1 MPLYLIVVF
10 VAAALG
16 VPIVF
21 ALAVGPL
28 VDFAVTGREVM
39 LGTLVQRS
47 FAGVHTFLLLAVPLF
62 ILAGELMNR
71 GGVTTRIVNLARA
84 MVGHFHGGLAQVNI
98 LASVL
103 FAGLSGSAV
112 ADTSSLGAIL
122 IPAMEEDGYPR
133 DFSAAVTAA
142 SSIIGPIIPPSII
155 MIVYAFIME
164 VSTGALF
171 AAGIM
176 PGLLMGAGLMIMT
189 RIIAAKRGFPRSGRA
204 TWCERGRAT
213 VRGFF
218 PMLTPLIILGGI
230 LFSVVS
236 PTEAAILAVAY
247 ALVLGLFVFKTIAIS
262 DLGGIFRRAAS
273 QSAVILLVIG
283 SAAMFGWV
291 LTVTRVPHNLAEI
304 ILDVTENRYLFLLT
318 MNLFLF
324 FVGMFL
330 DAGPA
335 ILILGPILGPTLLE
349 MGINPTHF
357 AIVMCVNLTVG
368 LATPPFG
375 LVLFAASAV
384 TKLSIGAI
392 VRQMTPYW
400 IVHAII
406 IFIIT
411 FVPDI
416 SLFVPRLLGLPVGG

>member
-1 MPLYLIVVF
+1 MPIYLITVII
-10 VAAALG
+10 AGLIG

-21 ALAVGPL
+21 ALSFGPF
-28 VDFAVTGREVM
+28 VDYLTQGDVAI
-39 LGTLVQRS
+39 LGILVQQH
-47 FAGVHTFLLLAVPLF
+47 FAGMNKFVLLSVPFF

-71 GGVTTRIVNLARA
+71 GGITQRLVKLSQA

-98 LASVL
+98 LSSIL

-112 ADTSSLGAIL
+112 ADTSALGSIL

-133 DFSAAVTAA
+133 DFSAAVTAS

-171 AAGIM
+171 AAGIL
-176 PGLLMGAGLMIMT
+176 PGIVMGLGLMAMT
-189 RIIAAKRGFPRSGRA
+189 RHIAIKRGFPRAEKA
-204 TWCERGRAT
+204 TLKERGFALRQ
-213 VRGFF
+213 GFL
-218 PMLTPLIILGGI
+218 PMLTPIIILAGI

-236 PTEAAILAVAY
+236 PTEAAVLAVFY
-247 ALVLGLFVFKTIAIS
+247 SLFLGLFVLKFFKLK
-262 DLGGIFRRAAS
+262 DLPSIF
-273 QSAVILLVIG
+273 QKSALESATILLVIG

-291 LTVTRVPHNLAEI
+291 LTITRVPYNLATM
-304 ILDVTENRYLFLLT
+304 ILGFTSNRIMFLLII
-318 MNLFLF
+318 NIFLL

-349 MGINPTHF
+349 LGINPTHF

-375 LVLFAASAV
+375 LVLFAASTV
-384 TKLSIGAI
+384 SKLPVGKII
-392 VRQMTPYW
+392 TQMVPYW
-400 IVHAII
+400 FVHFVVII
-406 IFIIT
+406 LIT
-411 FVPDI
+411 YIPEI
-416 SLFVPRLLGLPVGG
+416 SLFLPRLLGLSI

>member
-1 MPLYLIVVF
+1 MPLYLIVV
-10 VAAALG
+10 VLASLLG

-21 ALAVGPL
+21 ALAFGPFI
-28 VDFAVTGREVM
+28 DFAVSGRAVM
-39 LGTLVQRS
+39 FGTLVQRA
-47 FAGVHTFLLLAVPLF
+47 FAGIHTFVLLAVPLF

-71 GGVTTRIVNLARA
+71 GGVTNRIVRLARA
-84 MVGHFHGGLAQVNI
+84 FVGHFHGGLAQVNI
-98 LASVL
+98 LASIL

-171 AAGIM
+171 AAGIV
-176 PGLLMGAGLMIMT
+176 PGLILGFGLMAMT
-189 RIIAAKRGFPRSGRA
+189 RRLAIRRGYPRSERA
-204 TWCERGRAT
+204 DAT
-213 VRGFF
+213 EFFAAIRHGFL
-218 PMLTPLIILGGI
+218 PMLTPIIILGGI
-230 LFSVVS
+230 LFSIVS

-247 ALVLGLFVFKTIAIS
+247 SLFLGLFVIKNLRVRDIPDVLAKSGQQAAI
-262 DLGGIFRRAAS
+262 
-273 QSAVILLVIG
+273 ILLVIG

-291 LTVTRVPHNLAEI
+291 LTVTRVPHSLAEL
-304 ILDVTENRYLFLLT
+304 ILGITTNKYVFLVI
-318 MNLFLF
+318 MNVFLF

-335 ILILGPILGPTLLE
+335 ILILGPILGPTLIE
-349 MGINPTHF
+349 MGVNPTHF

-375 LVLFAASAV
+375 LVLFAASTV
-384 TKLSIGAI
+384 SRLSIGKI
-392 VRQMTPYW
+392 VRQMVPYW
-400 IVHAII
+400 IVHVLV
-406 IFIIT
+406 IFLIT
-411 FVPDI
+411 FIPAI
-416 SLFVPRLLGLPVGG
+416 SLTIPRLLGLPI

>member
-1 MPLYLIVVF
+1 MPIYLIIV
-10 VAAALG
+10 VAASIIG

-21 ALAVGPL
+21 ALALGPF
-28 VDFAVTGREVM
+28 VDFLLTGKEVM
-39 LGTLVQRS
+39 FGTLVQRS
-47 FAGVHTFLLLAVPLF
+47 FAGIHTFVLLAVPLF

-71 GGVTTRIVNLARA
+71 GGVTNRIVRLARA
-84 MVGHFHGGLAQVNI
+84 LVGHFHGGLAQVNI
-98 LASVL
+98 LASIL

-171 AAGIM
+171 AAGIV
-176 PGLLMGAGLMIMT
+176 PGLIMGFGLMVMT
-189 RIIAAKRGFPRSGRA
+189 RVLSKRRGYPRSERA
-204 TWCERGRAT
+204 DLREFAT
-213 VRGFF
+213 AAREGFF

-230 LFSVVS
+230 LFSIVS

-247 ALVLGLFVFKTIAIS
+247 ATFLGLFVIRSLKLRDIP
-262 DLGGIFRRAAS
+262 GILSRSAG

-291 LTVTRVPHNLAEI
+291 LTVTRVPHNLAER
-304 ILDVTENRYLFLLT
+304 ILSITQNKYVFLLI
-318 MNLFLF
+318 MNVFLF
-324 FVGMFL
+324 FIGMFL

-349 MGINPTHF
+349 MGVNPTHF
-357 AIVMCVNLTVG
+357 AVVMCVNLTVG

-375 LVLFAASAV
+375 LVLFAASTV
-384 TKLSIGAI
+384 SRLSVGRI
-392 VRQMTPYW
+392 VRQMVPYW
-400 IVHAII
+400 VVHVIV

-411 FVPDI
+411 FVPAI
-416 SLFVPRLLGLPVGG
+416 SLTMPRLLGLPV

>member
-1 MPLYLIVVF
+1 MYLIVV
-10 VAAALG
+10 VAAALIG

-28 VDFAVTGREVM
+28 ADFLITGKAAMIE
-39 LGTLVQRS
+39 TLVQRS
-47 FAGVHTFLLLAVPLF
+47 FAGVHTFVLLAVPLF

-71 GGVTTRIVNLARA
+71 GGITSRIVRFARA
-84 MVGHFHGGLAQVNI
+84 LVGHFHGGLAQVNI
-98 LASVL
+98 VASIL

-112 ADTSSLGAIL
+112 ADTSSLGALL
-122 IPAMEEDGYPR
+122 IPAMEEDGYPK

-171 AAGIM
+171 AAGIV
-176 PGLLMGAGLMIMT
+176 PGVIMGIALMLMT
-189 RIIAAKRGFPRSGRA
+189 AWIARKRGFPRSRRCSVKETLQAGRA
-204 TWCERGRAT
+204 GLL
-213 VRGFF
+213 

-247 ALVLGLFVFKTIAIS
+247 SLLLGLLVLRTIRVRELA
-262 DLGGIFRRAAS
+262 GIFSRAAG
-273 QSAVILLVIG
+273 QAAVILLVIG

-291 LTVTRVPHNLAEI
+291 LTITRVPHTLAGAMLEI
-304 ILDVTENRYLFLLT
+304 TRNPMLFLLIT
-318 MNLFLF
+318 NGFLLI
-324 FVGMFL
+324 VGMFL

-335 ILILGPILGPTLLE
+335 ILILGPILGPTLIQ

-357 AIVMCVNLTVG
+357 AVVMCVNLTVG

-375 LVLFAASAV
+375 LVLFAASTV
-384 TKLSIGAI
+384 SGLPVGRI
-392 VRQMTPYW
+392 VREMVPYW
-400 IVHAII
+400 IVHVVVILV
-406 IFIIT
+406 IT
-411 FVPDI
+411 FIPAL
-416 SLFVPRLLGLPVGG
+416 SLSLPRLLGLEV